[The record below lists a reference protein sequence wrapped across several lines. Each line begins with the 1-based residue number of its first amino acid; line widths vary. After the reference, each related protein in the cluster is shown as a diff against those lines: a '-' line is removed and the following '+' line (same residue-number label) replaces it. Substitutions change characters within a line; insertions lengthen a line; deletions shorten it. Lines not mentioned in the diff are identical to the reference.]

1 MCTSSDGFVAVV
13 TLSPGASSKLPLC
26 VVSCGDHESRMFTLR
41 SNLHLSY
48 DVKRNT
54 SVMFYNSPHV

>member
-1 MCTSSDGFVAVV
+1 MCAHLQMVLLRCYSS
-13 TLSPGASSKLPLC
+13 LLGASKLPLC
-26 VVSCGDHESRMFTLR
+26 VVSRGDHESRKLTLR
-41 SNLHLSY
+41 STLHLSY